1 MLEEIF
7 DPLGG
12 GGVIPAA
19 KAIGRV
25 LQLPLEC
32 DARKG
37 IAGRE
42 ILRCDRDE
50 QSAVDVL
57 AVARKFAHA
66 VCHDALF
73 LRRGGDDLAAG
84 ADAEREHAAPLFR
97 VAGELVRRGWEAVAA
112 RRLLILR

>member
-1 MLEEIF
+1 MGEEIF
-7 DPLGG
+7 DPLGR

-19 KAIGRV
+19 KVVGRV

-42 ILRCDRDE
+42 ILRRDGDE

-57 AVARKFAHA
+57 SVARKLMPFVTTRPAS
-66 VCHDALF
+66 
-73 LRRGGDDLAAG
+73 LAAATTCPPG
-84 ADAEREHAAPLFR
+84 QTQNENTPRPFSVWQESLYDVGGRP
-97 VAGELVRRGWEAVAA
+97 
-112 RRLLILR
+112 